1 MFGGNRTVAGVIV
14 ALIVIL
20 GIGAAV
26 GGSKK
31 KTSPPKTFIAGG
43 SFRAVVVPAD
53 RPRTVVVTPC
63 NAPPKGAS
71 ITMPGATAIRLPAGA
86 GIRTVLVPKCA
97 ASTGTQLNGAANT
110 ASAAFVLKPDQQV
123 RTGPH
128 VVVPSQSAADTIV
141 VPPCRSATAGAQREV
156 VLTPRGGTAVAP
168 AC

>member
-1 MFGGNRTVAGVIV
+1 MFGRNRTVAGVIV

-31 KTSPPKTFIAGG
+31 TTPPKTFIAGG
-43 SFRAVVVPAD
+43 SFRAVVVPTD

-63 NAPPKGAS
+63 NAPPTGAS
-71 ITMPGATAIRLPAGA
+71 IAMPGATAIRLPAGA
-86 GIRTVLVPKCA
+86 GLRPVLVPKCA

-128 VVVPSQSAADTIV
+128 VVVPTQSAADTIV
-141 VPPCRSATAGAQREV
+141 VPPCRSAKAGAQREV
-156 VLTPRGGTAVAP
+156 VLTPRSGTAVAP